1 MQLSILVLYWA
12 KYKIGESYE
21 AIIKLKVQEAT
32 LGFKETL
39 SFDYYMQLLAEVDIP
54 RKKDCVL
61 Q

>member
-1 MQLSILVLYWA
+1 M
-12 KYKIGESYE
+12 K

-39 SFDYYMQLLAEVDIP
+39 SFDYYIQLLAEVDIP